1 MNHKSQKAKTV
12 SVSKPLL
19 KLKLLDCLRQSN
31 FQQLCHL
38 IANEFQPFDEPT
50 VRSVFELILHYAVQV
65 SPASLIKDIVQNW
78 TTKGSSNSQLFID
91 VNKQDQDG
99 NTPLHLA
106 AFQSRGDVVT
116 VLMNHPDINDCIL
129 NDAHLQP
136 IEMCKNLNI
145 AQMMQVARAN
155 YVAEI
160 AQEFRQAFNNRDI
173 DHLNSILSNP
183 RNQELLDINGMEP
196 ETGDTVLHEFVKK
209 RDILL
214 CRWILDHG
222 GDPFKRDSRGKLPID
237 LLKKVSSKE
246 QNDKK
251 NAIDLELKKMLEK
264 AAREQSVIDVTNNLH
279 EPPTY
284 KGYLRKWTNFAQGYK
299 LRWFILSSDGI
310 FSYYK
315 DQADTS
321 NACRGSLNMSTC
333 YLHLDSSEKLKFEII
348 GGSNGTIRWHLKG
361 NHPIE
366 TNKWVWAIQSAIRF
380 AKDREIM
387 TKNGHAVSSTHGSGS
402 SGSQDKSLENKPPS
416 SMPSLHSY
424 DNRQQQ
430 PPHRRTTSSASSVS
444 SAELVELNSNLT
456 ESGKDFVSKVRNSRN
471 SNLSVSP
478 LSSIADDQT
487 ASFSSD
493 QDNKVDTLRNKSGSG
508 KGFRTNQSIDGE
520 DIEDDAEDDEDD
532 DEDDQGMLETLGG
545 DDDEDVKMVYGPH
558 AQEITILQRAI
569 SIELSSL
576 IELINENDP
585 SEEHIKTARKSLGF
599 ITKNFSELNQMS
611 QTRDKKLIKMLSKQR
626 DINNLW
632 IKSVKDLELELLEK
646 GEKLVS
652 LDIERKNLKKLLQK
666 KLSEVNTADFSL
678 DNKTVGDK
686 GNDSAKPLQEIVEF
700 IENHESDEDIDSEV
714 DEFFD
719 AEDLDNEETSIAS
732 VDAPTS
738 GNQTALSP
746 DKENAVSIPST
757 QDDSNETLEKSQEEP
772 SVTKSTVPEIV
783 ISPEGSTVDKG
794 VTEES
799 VETELPLAVTAE
811 QKTKAKVLLEEGSF
825 LGYEDKLR
833 QRLKLGKDDRPSV
846 SLWSVLKSMVGK
858 DMTRMTLPVSFN
870 EPTSLLQRVA
880 EDLEYADL
888 LNQAA
893 SFEDSTLRLLYVAI
907 FMVSSYASTVKR
919 VAKPFNP
926 LLGETFEYSR
936 PDKSYRFFTEQVS
949 HHPPIS
955 ATWTESPKWDFFG
968 ESFVDSKFNGRSFD
982 FKHLGLWYLTIRPDS
997 NGKEELYT
1005 YKKPNNQVVGIL
1017 LGNPQVDNYG
1027 DVKIVN
1033 HNTGDYCMIH
1043 FKARGWRSSSA
1054 YEVKGEVYN
1063 AKGGKEWIFGGRW
1076 NESVSAKKVLKPNSL
1091 EEMQVDELKH
1101 SVTHTSSGNSVGP
1114 KYDGTRFN
1122 VWHVNE
1128 RPEFPFNLTK
1138 FAVTLNAPQPHLLP
1152 WLPPTDTRLRP
1163 DQRAMEEGR
1172 YDEAATE
1179 KHRVEERQR
1188 SVRKKREE
1196 KNITYQQR
1204 WFKKE
1209 IHPVTKC
1216 DYWKFNGE
1224 YWKQRRDHKL
1234 ADEGDIF

>member
-1 MNHKSQKAKTV
+1 MAI
-12 SVSKPLL
+12 SKPLL
-19 KLKLLDCLRQSN
+19 KLKLLDCLRQSS
-31 FQQLCHL
+31 FQQLKQL
-38 IANEFQPFDEPT
+38 IENEFQPLNDPT
-50 VRSVFELILHYAVQV
+50 VRSVFELLLHYAVQM
-65 SPASLIKDIVQNW
+65 SPVALIKEIVENW
-78 TTKGSSNSQLFID
+78 TKKNAENPDLFLDI
-91 VNKQDQDG
+91 NKQDQDG

-116 VLMNHPDINDCIL
+116 LLMAHPDINDCIL

-145 AQMMQVARAN
+145 VQMMQVARAN

-173 DHLNSILSNP
+173 DHLNSILANP

-237 LLKKVSSKE
+237 LLRKVSSKD
-246 QNDKK
+246 QSDKK
-251 NAIDLELKKMLEK
+251 NAIDLELKRMLEK

-279 EPPTY
+279 EPPSY

-310 FSYYK
+310 LSYYK

-387 TKNGHAVSSTHGSGS
+387 VKNGHTPNNAGSHEKG
-402 SGSQDKSLENKPPS
+402 LENGAPA
-416 SMPSLHSY
+416 SMHSLHSY
-424 DNRQQQ
+424 ENRVQ
-430 PPHRRTTSSASSVS
+430 HCRNGSSASSIS
-444 SAELVELNSNLT
+444 SAELIELNSNLT
-456 ESGKDFVSKVRNSRN
+456 ESGKNFVSKVKNSRN
-471 SNLSVSP
+471 TASNSSP
-478 LSSIADDQT
+478 LDSIADDQT
-487 ASFSSD
+487 MSIASG
-493 QDNKVDTLRNKSGSG
+493 QDTKTDSAKYKVDRSPSANSQE
-508 KGFRTNQSIDGE
+508 FEGE
-520 DIEDDAEDDEDD
+520 QDFDHEDEEYDDEAEDE
-532 DEDDQGMLETLGG
+532 EMLEELEEG
-545 DDDEDVKMVYGPH
+545 DEDVKVVYGPY
-558 AQEITILQRAI
+558 AQQIGILQRTI

-576 IELINENDP
+576 IELINENNS
-585 SEEHIKTARKSLGF
+585 SEDYIQTARKSLEF
-599 ITKNFSELNQMS
+599 IVKNFSDLNQMS

-652 LDIERKNLKKLLQK
+652 LDVERKNLKKLLQK
-666 KLSEVNTADFSL
+666 KLSEVHT
-678 DNKTVGDK
+678 GDLK
-686 GNDSAKPLQEIVEF
+686 SDSNLGGEKYIDSAQPLQEIVEF
-700 IENHESDEDIDSEV
+700 IENQESDADIDSEA

-719 AEDLDNEETSIAS
+719 AEDIDEEEEDETKPL
-732 VDAPTS
+732 VE
-738 GNQTALSP
+738 
-746 DKENAVSIPST
+746 EN
-757 QDDSNETLEKSQEEP
+757 DDSKG
-772 SVTKSTVPEIV
+772 TKSVVATDLSTNNAFINPAAKES
-783 ISPEGSTVDKG
+783 ISNEGNNVKSLEQTTLDSKTLDSTTVDSNAPLSEVGK
-794 VTEES
+794 VDSKTTNIVS
-799 VETELPLAVTAE
+799 LPLVANE
-811 QKTKAKVLLEEGSF
+811 LQSSKAKQLLEEGTF
-825 LGYEDKLR
+825 LGYEDGLR
-833 QRLKLGKDDRPSV
+833 QRLTLGKDNRPHV

-870 EPTSLLQRVA
+870 EPTSLLQRVT

-888 LNQAA
+888 LNEAA
-893 SFEDSTLRLLYVAI
+893 SFDDSTLRLLYVSI
-907 FMVSSYASTVKR
+907 FTVSSYASTVKR

-926 LLGETFEYSR
+926 LLGETFEYAR

-968 ESFVDSKFNGRSFD
+968 ESYVDSKFNGRSFD
-982 FKHLGLWYLTIRPDS
+982 FKHLGLWYMTLRPDC
-997 NGKEELYT
+997 GDKPELYT

-1033 HNTGDYCMIH
+1033 HTTGDYSLIH
-1043 FKARGWRSSSA
+1043 FKARGWRSSNA

-1063 AKGGKEWIFGGRW
+1063 AKGGKEWIFGGHW
-1076 NESVSAKKVLKPNSL
+1076 NESVSAKKVLKPNSP
-1091 EEMQVDELKH
+1091 EEMQLDELKR
-1101 SVTHTSSGNSVGP
+1101 SKTNSTNSNSTKP

-1128 RPEFPFNLTK
+1128 RPDLPFNLTK

-1163 DQRAMEEGR
+1163 DQRAMEEGL
-1172 YDEAATE
+1172 YDQAASE
-1179 KHRVEERQR
+1179 KHRVEEKQR
-1188 SVRKKREE
+1188 AAKKKRDE
-1196 KNITYQQR
+1196 KHIQYKQR
-1204 WFKKE
+1204 WFTKE
-1209 IHPVTKC
+1209 IHPVTKKE
-1216 DYWKFNGE
+1216 YWKFNGE
-1224 YWKQRRDHKL
+1224 YWRLRREHKL
-1234 ADEGDIF
+1234 ANEGDIF

>member
-1 MNHKSQKAKTV
+1 GAM
-12 SVSKPLL
+12 
-19 KLKLLDCLRQSN
+19 
-31 FQQLCHL
+31 
-38 IANEFQPFDEPT
+38 
-50 VRSVFELILHYAVQV
+50 
-65 SPASLIKDIVQNW
+65 
-78 TTKGSSNSQLFID
+78 GS
-91 VNKQDQDG
+91 
-99 NTPLHLA
+99 
-106 AFQSRGDVVT
+106 
-116 VLMNHPDINDCIL
+116 
-129 NDAHLQP
+129 
-136 IEMCKNLNI
+136 
-145 AQMMQVARAN
+145 
-155 YVAEI
+155 
-160 AQEFRQAFNNRDI
+160 
-173 DHLNSILSNP
+173 
-183 RNQELLDINGMEP
+183 
-196 ETGDTVLHEFVKK
+196 
-209 RDILL
+209 
-214 CRWILDHG
+214 
-222 GDPFKRDSRGKLPID
+222 
-237 LLKKVSSKE
+237 
-246 QNDKK
+246 
-251 NAIDLELKKMLEK
+251 
-264 AAREQSVIDVTNNLH
+264 
-279 EPPTY
+279 
-284 KGYLRKWTNFAQGYK
+284 
-299 LRWFILSSDGI
+299 
-310 FSYYK
+310 
-315 DQADTS
+315 
-321 NACRGSLNMSTC
+321 
-333 YLHLDSSEKLKFEII
+333 
-348 GGSNGTIRWHLKG
+348 
-361 NHPIE
+361 
-366 TNKWVWAIQSAIRF
+366 
-380 AKDREIM
+380 
-387 TKNGHAVSSTHGSGS
+387 
-402 SGSQDKSLENKPPS
+402 
-416 SMPSLHSY
+416 
-424 DNRQQQ
+424 
-430 PPHRRTTSSASSVS
+430 
-444 SAELVELNSNLT
+444 
-456 ESGKDFVSKVRNSRN
+456 
-471 SNLSVSP
+471 
-478 LSSIADDQT
+478 
-487 ASFSSD
+487 
-493 QDNKVDTLRNKSGSG
+493 
-508 KGFRTNQSIDGE
+508 
-520 DIEDDAEDDEDD
+520 
-532 DEDDQGMLETLGG
+532 
-545 DDDEDVKMVYGPH
+545 
-558 AQEITILQRAI
+558 
-569 SIELSSL
+569 
-576 IELINENDP
+576 
-585 SEEHIKTARKSLGF
+585 
-599 ITKNFSELNQMS
+599 
-611 QTRDKKLIKMLSKQR
+611 
-626 DINNLW
+626 
-632 IKSVKDLELELLEK
+632 
-646 GEKLVS
+646 
-652 LDIERKNLKKLLQK
+652 
-666 KLSEVNTADFSL
+666 
-678 DNKTVGDK
+678 
-686 GNDSAKPLQEIVEF
+686 
-700 IENHESDEDIDSEV
+700 
-714 DEFFD
+714 
-719 AEDLDNEETSIAS
+719 
-732 VDAPTS
+732 
-738 GNQTALSP
+738 
-746 DKENAVSIPST
+746 
-757 QDDSNETLEKSQEEP
+757 
-772 SVTKSTVPEIV
+772 
-783 ISPEGSTVDKG
+783 
-794 VTEES
+794 
-799 VETELPLAVTAE
+799 TAE

-907 FMVSSYASTVKR
+907 FTVSSYASTVKR

-1101 SVTHTSSGNSVGP
+1101 SVTHTSSGGP